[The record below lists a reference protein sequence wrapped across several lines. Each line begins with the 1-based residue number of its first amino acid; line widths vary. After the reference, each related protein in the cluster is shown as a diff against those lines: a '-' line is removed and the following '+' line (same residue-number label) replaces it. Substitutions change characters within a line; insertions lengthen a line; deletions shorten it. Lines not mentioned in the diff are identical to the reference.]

1 MRNRI
6 GKLICAGLAIT
17 TLQLSPL
24 SASAA
29 TDDNNVFQLGEVIVS
44 AEQQTV
50 DLATTVTEIDAEDI
64 KSRGARTVAEAL
76 EMLPGID
83 VVTGGKGQSYVK
95 VRGFDQGD
103 LKVMIDGIP
112 VYEQYFRDLDLSQV
126 PVAAIAKITVTKGA
140 SSVLYGANTMGGVIN
155 IITKTA
161 TAKPTIELNA
171 EWADYNTQNY
181 TLNTGVKRGNFS
193 YWLSYNF
200 SESDAYNLSD
210 GFDEND
216 VFNGTHSVAGND
228 LREDGGSRDDS
239 GYERHAINA
248 KLGWEPNDD
257 TRVFLTLDY
266 HNNEKGIPERTWTFT
281 DWEQWTLGLVGETQA
296 TEWLRLKGRVYFMKF
311 DDELSETLA
320 ADSDLMWR
328 RYHQFYKSTYDN
340 YTVGAETQAF
350 INVGDRNL
358 LKIGFNYA
366 LDDHKSKDLLDTG
379 WTEEAHYQ
387 AVTYSIA
394 LEDEISISDQLSVV
408 VGTSYDI
415 FDPEVKHAADADG
428 GFTTDRVDALNPQ
441 IGLVYA
447 ITPQTSVHASV
458 GKKTR
463 FPHLKE
469 LYTSAS
475 WISGN
480 YELDPQ
486 QTIAYE
492 IGVEHHINN
501 DVVISGAYFYNDVSD
516 LIDTITDSAS
526 DTKVYVNVDD
536 ATIQGVELSADY
548 RITSNLSTGLNYTYL
563 KTEDKDT
570 GKELLNR
577 PRHRTNLDVR
587 YRFPFGLTTSIQGSY
602 VARQFYEDNSSY
614 ERVKAKNYILLNARI
629 EQEIFASDTFSGRI
643 YVSGHNL
650 TDKYYVEA
658 GELTAGRT
666 ILTGVNIR
674 Y

>member
-1 MRNRI
+1 MKH
-6 GKLICAGLAIT
+6 GLEKFICAGLLVTAV
-17 TLQLSPL
+17 QLAPI
-24 SASAA
+24 SAFAT
-29 TDDNNVFQLGEVIVS
+29 TDDSNVFQLGEVIVS

-64 KSRGARTVAEAL
+64 TQRGASTVAEAL
-76 EMLPGID
+76 EMLPGVD

-112 VYEQYFRDLDLSQV
+112 VYEQYFRDLDLAQI
-126 PVAAIAKITVTKGA
+126 PVASIAKITVTKGA

-161 TAKPTIELNA
+161 TTKPTLELNA
-171 EWADYNTQNY
+171 EWGDYGTQNY

-210 GFDEND
+210 DFDKD
-216 VFNGTHSVAGND
+216 AIFNGTHSVNGNN

-248 KLGWEPNDD
+248 KLGWEPSDD
-257 TRVFLTLDY
+257 SKVFLTLDY

-281 DWEQWTLGLVGETQA
+281 DWTQWTLGLVGETQA
-296 TEWLRLKGRVYFMKF
+296 TDWLRLKGRVYYMKF
-311 DDELSETLA
+311 DDELTETLP
-320 ADSDLMWR
+320 ADSSLMWR

-350 INVGDRNL
+350 INVGEHNL

-379 WTEEAHYQ
+379 WTDEAHYQ
-387 AVTYSIA
+387 ATTYSVA
-394 LEDEISISDQLSVV
+394 LEDEISISDRLSVV
-408 VGTSYDI
+408 VGTSYDV
-415 FDPEVKHAADADG
+415 FDPEVKHAADAGG

-441 IGLVYA
+441 IGLVYSL
-447 ITPQTSVHASV
+447 TPRTSVHASI

-469 LYTSAS
+469 LYTRAS
-475 WISGN
+475 WIAGN

-492 IGVEHHINN
+492 IGVEHHVNN
-501 DVVISGAYFYNDVSD
+501 DLVISGAYFYNDVSD

-526 DTKVYVNVDD
+526 STKVYVNVDE

-548 RITSNLSTGLNYTYL
+548 HITRDLSTGLNYTYL
-563 KTEDKDT
+563 KTEDEST
-570 GKELLNR
+570 GKELFNR
-577 PRHRTNLDVR
+577 PRHRANLDVR
-587 YRFPFGLTTSIQGSY
+587 YRFPFGLSTSVQTSY
-602 VARQFYEDNSSY
+602 VAHQYYEDNNTY
-614 ERVKAKNYILLNARI
+614 ERVKAKNYLLLNARI
-629 EQEIFASDTFSGRI
+629 EQEIFTSDTVSGRL
-643 YVSGHNL
+643 YVTGHNL

-666 ILTGVNIR
+666 VLAGLNIR
-674 Y
+674 F